1 MNPGDK
7 MPDLLGLDAEG
18 REVRISDYPGKKIAL
33 YFYPKDSTPG
43 CTAQACSLRDN
54 YQALLDAGYQVI
66 GCSVDGPAA
75 HRRFAEKNA
84 LPFPL
89 ISDADHHLVE
99 LAGVWGEKTLAGRK
113 YFGTLRTTFILSPD
127 GTVEQVITP
136 KQIKTKIHAEQI
148 LAL

>member
-1 MNPGDK
+1 MNTGDK

-66 GCSVDGPAA
+66 GCSIDSPAA

-99 LAGVWGEKTLAGRK
+99 ARRRMGRK
-113 YFGTLRTTFILSPD
+113 DHGGT
-127 GTVEQVITP
+127 
-136 KQIKTKIHAEQI
+136 QI
-148 LAL
+148 LRHSAHHIHPRPGRHYRTSNTPEAD